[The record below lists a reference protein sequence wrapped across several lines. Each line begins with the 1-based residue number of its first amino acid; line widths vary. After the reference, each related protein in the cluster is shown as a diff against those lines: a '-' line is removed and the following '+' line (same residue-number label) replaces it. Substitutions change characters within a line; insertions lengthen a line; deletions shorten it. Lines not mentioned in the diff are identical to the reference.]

1 MVSPS
6 RTLTRTGHQLCLPFF
21 LPCHLPPSPAPI
33 PNGKEKAPNEKASNL
48 LPPHQSISLQCTE
61 PFLTLSY
68 NKGSLRSKAGLPVS
82 LIFLV
87 LHPRDL
93 DTLISTS
100 LLLFILLFANS
111 HPLLTMF
118 KSLPFFKSLLP
129 SDLPLESYY
138 LQNSYLIMVAFLT
151 STQFLSLDNTILS
164 SSKRTQVLPGSSKD
178 ASQALLAESDTA
190 IAPHFLNMLHVASMT
205 PHSFGLFIIYSVI
218 P

>member
-1 MVSPS
+1 MRKHPTCCHHTNLFLFSALSPS
-6 RTLTRTGHQLCLPFF
+6 S
-21 LPCHLPPSPAPI
+21 PSPTTKGPYD
-33 PNGKEKAPNEKASNL
+33 L
-48 LPPHQSISLQCTE
+48 RLV
-61 PFLTLSY
+61 FLC
-68 NKGSLRSKAGLPVS
+68 

-87 LHPRDL
+87 LRPRDL